1 MRVRRAGWYHGGEA
15 SAFLLADGPPFE
27 PRGGPF
33 VVRGSGTLRGRC
45 TMSIQHVEHMK
56 ASLARRAKE
65 AGLTV
70 QEVDAQ
76 LQARADRQR
85 VEREATEEA
94 ERAQV
99 AEALAFARG
108 ITDEHGLPAAY
119 AVAREL
125 TQRHLGGRP
134 VKLVDLL
141 LEAGLAATQEDAAW
155 VCKAQVGRDLTA
167 ELHALQWTRKRR
179 GTGYWWAPPRAA
191 EVE

>member
-1 MRVRRAGWYHGGEA
+1 
-15 SAFLLADGPPFE
+15 
-27 PRGGPF
+27 
-33 VVRGSGTLRGRC
+33 
-45 TMSIQHVEHMK
+45 MSIQHVEHMK
-56 ASLARRAKE
+56 ASLARLAKE

-70 QEVDAQ
+70 QEFDAQ
-76 LQARADRQR
+76 LQAREDRRR
-85 VEREATEEA
+85 VEREAREEA

-141 LEAGLAATQEDAAW
+141 LEAGLATTQEEAAW
-155 VCKAQVGRDLTA
+155 VCWTQVGKDLTA
-167 ELHALQWTRKRR
+167 ELHALKWTRSRR
-179 GTGYWWAPPRAA
+179 GAGYVWAPPRALQ
-191 EVE
+191 